1 MYFTST
7 LVGIAS
13 YATLSAATAVSYIPE
28 LTAPLWR
35 ISSRGLASVSMLLE
49 ALNTLA
55 VSQKN
60 TADGEVAALWA
71 LVMTAMAR
79 IGAWDAN
86 VACALGH
93 VHIRQLGSLSA
104 HYHACMAQCR
114 RWLFSRDEQALV
126 EAEAHVASMLLIIDR
141 PHEPAS
147 FTECILCVL
156 RTLLRF
162 HRSECASSQWHFFA
176 RGLKAACARGDPNG
190 DPNDDSRAAYA
201 AHTTFWLASHV
212 YAKTNDLRALVDALG
227 ISEAA
232 FDRRV
237 QAAHCALLELRI

>member
-1 MYFTST
+1 M
-7 LVGIAS
+7 
-13 YATLSAATAVSYIPE
+13 LSAAAAVSYIPE

-93 VHIRQLGSLSA
+93 VHVRQLGSLST

-114 RWLFSRDEQALV
+114 QWLFSRDEQALV

-176 RGLKAACARGDPNG
+176 RGLKAACDQNGDPNG
-190 DPNDDSRAAYA
+190 DPNDESRAAYA
-201 AHTTFWLASHV
+201 AHTVFWLASHV